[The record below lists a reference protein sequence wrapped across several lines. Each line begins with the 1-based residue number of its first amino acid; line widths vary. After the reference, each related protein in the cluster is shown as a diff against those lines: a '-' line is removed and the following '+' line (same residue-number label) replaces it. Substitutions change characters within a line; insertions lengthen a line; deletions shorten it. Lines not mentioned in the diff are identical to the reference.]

1 MSNEPV
7 GIQPA
12 IYDLIWPGEEPYNA
26 QAMGAQLLS
35 LRERPIPMRIRAV
48 NMTLGLD
55 ENRQV
60 ALVLISDDASK
71 LASVQHVPTDVL
83 FRLVC
88 TSLATARMRLES
100 RLTKEERGE
109 SAELKTVMDSQMA
122 ELRRQLGESAKKMEY
137 MDHKMSGMTEVVVDI
152 KGILVDGTEITHKK
166 VDGLGSD
173 LSRWEE
179 IIEVLKKNL
188 GSIAEWMR
196 SISMNLNGLIT
207 DNGGTPRSE
216 SLRAG
221 VTAALRR

>member
-1 MSNEPV
+1 
-7 GIQPA
+7 
-12 IYDLIWPGEEPYNA
+12 
-26 QAMGAQLLS
+26 
-35 LRERPIPMRIRAV
+35 
-48 NMTLGLD
+48 
-55 ENRQV
+55 
-60 ALVLISDDASK
+60 
-71 LASVQHVPTDVL
+71 
-83 FRLVC
+83 
-88 TSLATARMRLES
+88 MRLES